1 MSGQAFISDDARNE
15 LTKKQYDVV
24 TVEDVIAI
32 VQKDTGI
39 SVSSENVNLYDSES
53 LKIGKET
60 GMDGLAIHLHLPD
73 KEIDQVYYIY
83 RGTHDGNDAYYNA
96 TGIAAASNTLQLDD
110 AEDFFKRVNSTITNK
125 GFEPA
130 NFGDGHSLGGHVVI
144 NLALKINTSSSYVN
158 TSFVNVRGLND
169 APINTYTL
177 SLFDEGFNRYL
188 ENSLGIK
195 NPQTLPE
202 KDLIQYT
209 KEYYSEP
216 AQIIEHVRV
225 KGEPLY
231 AQDFR
236 GKLYIGSQIHYL
248 GDLETE
254 EFTNV
259 AQYPFSHLSWM
270 PFFKLQ
276 ELRYNA
282 GISSF
287 IEGFGNFDRKIGLEK
302 AKEMYESPLGRFI
315 LGVNIAREANKS
327 AKPILFNPYFGYQL
341 AQGYQQRDQ
350 LEYHGIAHLTEL
362 YRTGHMK
369 TYFNML
375 DPIGGMP
382 ILLDREEL
390 LLFMEKCQ
398 NGVGDKQQII
408 RELRGYI
415 HSELE
420 EIYSAVKFDIGM
432 GISALE
438 ANPGVLLPKNRM
450 PSYGI
455 LGGIPKER
463 KARSIVF
470 DESFEPIEHGVLG
483 PLEEII
489 QTIEQEI
496 KHLEK
501 FIQDVVVT
509 LDVLFDRD
517 KELASTIRSA
527 QVVTGGSR

>member
-1 MSGQAFISDDARNE
+1 LI
-15 LTKKQYDVV
+15 
-24 TVEDVIAI
+24 IPW
-32 VQKDTGI
+32 
-39 SVSSENVNLYDSES
+39 
-53 LKIGKET
+53 KIHINYPEQH
-60 GMDGLAIHLHLPD
+60 IN
-73 KEIDQVYYIY
+73 QVYYIF
-83 RGTHDGNDAYYNA
+83 RGTHGLEDIYYDT
-96 TGIAAASNTLQLDD
+96 TGIAAASNISQLID
-110 AEDFFKRVNSTITNK
+110 AENFLKKVNATITKDGNN
-125 GFEPA
+125 PDI
-130 NFGDGHSLGGHVVI
+130 FGDGHSLGGHVVI
-144 NLALKINTSSSYVN
+144 NLALKMNTS
-158 TSFVNVRGLND
+158 TDFGDISFANVRGLND
-169 APINTYTL
+169 APVNIY
-177 SLFDEGFNRYL
+177 SLIEFDEEFRIYLKEKYGVSNFNKL
-188 ENSLGIK
+188 SES
-195 NPQTLPE
+195 Q
-202 KDLIQYT
+202 LIQYT
-209 KEYYSEP
+209 KEYYNEP

-248 GDLETE
+248 GDLDTE

-259 AQYPFSHLSWM
+259 AQYPFSHLTWM

-282 GISSF
+282 GVSSF

-302 AKEMYESPLGRFI
+302 AKELYESPLGRFI
-315 LGVNIAREANKS
+315 LGVNIAKEANQS
-327 AKPILFNPYFGYQL
+327 AKPLIFNPYFGYQL
-341 AQGYQQRDQ
+341 VQGYQQRDQ

-390 LLFMEKCQ
+390 LLFMERCR

-420 EIYSAVKFDIGM
+420 EIYSGVKFDIGM

-438 ANPGVLLPKNRM
+438 ANPSVLLPKSRVPNF
-450 PSYGI
+450 GI

-463 KARSIVF
+463 KARSVVF

-501 FIQDVVVT
+501 FIQDVVGT

-527 QVVTGGSR
+527 QIVTGGSR

>member
-1 MSGQAFISDDARNE
+1 MKDESILSKDARNE
-15 LTKKQYDVV
+15 LTLIQYGDVSYN
-24 TVEDVIAI
+24 DVMKII
-32 VQKDTGI
+32 LTDTGLI
-39 SVSSENVNLYDSES
+39 LTKENLSLYSSESF
-53 LKIGKET
+53 KIGHSS
-60 GMDGLAIHLHLPD
+60 GMDGLAIHIEVPE
-73 KEIDQVYYIY
+73 KNIDQVFYIF
-83 RGTHDGNDAYYNA
+83 RGTHDGKDAYYNT
-96 TGIAAASNTLQLDD
+96 TGIAAATNTSQLIH
-110 AEDFFKRVNSTITNK
+110 AEEFFKQVSSEIEKK
-125 GFEPA
+125 GSKPLI
-130 NFGDGHSLGGHVVI
+130 FGDGHSLGGHIIVS
-144 NLALKINTSSSYVN
+144 LALKVN
-158 TSFVNVRGLND
+158 TNYNQEQFVNVRGLND
-169 APINTYTL
+169 APLNVYGMYQ
-177 SLFDEGFNRYL
+177 FDEVFERHLRNR
-188 ENSLGIK
+188 LGIARPSK
-195 NPQTLPE
+195 LSE